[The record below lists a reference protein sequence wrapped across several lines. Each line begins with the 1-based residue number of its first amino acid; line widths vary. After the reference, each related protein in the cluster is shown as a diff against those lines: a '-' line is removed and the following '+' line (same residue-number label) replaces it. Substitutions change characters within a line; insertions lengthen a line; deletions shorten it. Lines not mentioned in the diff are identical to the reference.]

1 MVLTSVV
8 ANMSIM
14 GDFRI
19 NINTRYLAKIL
30 IEIKLHIHLNP
41 YFAPKIKALKL
52 LPSFQKTSKTVG

>member
-1 MVLTSVV
+1 
-8 ANMSIM
+8 M